1 MQTTFTYDPDDNEVL
16 KNGTKISLLSWQY
29 ISKLN
34 SHNVAAPMTSNRQEV
49 SGYVNYKKG
58 LRPDTT
64 WELILP
70 DGSEVWYED
79 VEVMLR
85 HVTTGSYLTVTDK
98 MYPEDWGEGLN
109 EVIGSSS
116 QTDLPS
122 LRWRV
127 VLSRPP
133 SGGKLNKIYLASRNQ
148 TFFP

>member
-85 HVTTGSYLTVTDK
+85 HVTTDSYLTVTDK

-116 QTDLPS
+116 KTDLPS
-122 LRWRV
+122 FRWRV
-127 VLSRPP
+127 VHSRPP
-133 SGGKLNKIYLASRNQ
+133 SGGN
-148 TFFP
+148 